1 MIEIDEEVLEIFFEK
16 INENIE
22 FFLSFIGNI
31 I

>member
-22 FFLSFIGNI
+22 FFLSFMGNI